1 MTPFFTDRFLW
12 VFKVNGSTPETKLT
26 GFALSAIV
34 SVTAH
39 ATNPAWAVLDMSTG
53 PSATVVLDFGKV
65 IPS

>member
-1 MTPFFTDRFLW
+1 MTPFFTQKFL
-12 VFKVNGSTPETKLT
+12 FAFRVNGSTPEAKLT

-34 SVTAH
+34 SITAH
-39 ATNPAWAVLDMSTG
+39 ATNPAWAILDLSSG